1 MAIKDFNLK
10 ELYNQN
16 TKEKAIQ
23 SSSNIH
29 AYTHS
34 GISKWATDYQE
45 KEKSSQV
52 QQREQQLSVKHER
65 DSTELQ

>member
-1 MAIKDFNLK
+1 MQKK
-10 ELYNQN
+10 
-16 TKEKAIQ
+16 KKAIQ

-34 GISKWATDYQE
+34 GISEWATDYQE
-45 KEKSSQV
+45 KEKSSKV

>member
-1 MAIKDFNLK
+1 MAIKDFNIK

-16 TKEKAIQ
+16 TKKKAIQ

-34 GISKWATDYQE
+34 GISK
-45 KEKSSQV
+45 
-52 QQREQQLSVKHER
+52 
-65 DSTELQ
+65 